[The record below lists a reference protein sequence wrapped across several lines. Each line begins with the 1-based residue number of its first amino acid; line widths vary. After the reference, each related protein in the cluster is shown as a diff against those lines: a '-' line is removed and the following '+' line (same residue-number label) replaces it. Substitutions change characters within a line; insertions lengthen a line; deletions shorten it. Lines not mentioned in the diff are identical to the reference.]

1 MTWATGLA
9 GCLDALE
16 LVVTRGRYSELSLA
30 LPSGDSRLS
39 LLDAGALPHGDGEV
53 AVGGYRVVYKAT
65 VADSRRATRRFAT
78 VLAVEPEPPF
88 AVMVRVY
95 KEPGL
100 AMAKFDVMWRGCVRD
115 RPRVL
120 RLAIG
125 DAYELD
131 AAVKIGG
138 ETYALRR
145 P

>member
-16 LVVTRGRYSELSLA
+16 LVVTRERYSELSLA
-30 LPSGDSRLS
+30 LPAGDSRLS
-39 LLDAGALPHGDGEV
+39 LLDAGNLPHGGGEV
-53 AVGGYRVVYKAT
+53 AVGGYRVAYRAT
-65 VADSRRATRRFAT
+65 VADSLRATRRFAT
-78 VLAVEPEPPF
+78 VLAVEPEPQF
-88 AVMVRVY
+88 VVLVRIY

-100 AMAKFDVMWRGCVRD
+100 LMAKFDVLRGCVRY

-131 AAVKIGG
+131 AAVKIDG
-138 ETYALRR
+138 ETYTLRR